1 MTGRTEDVMAMQ
13 RDTFATKRAELQGA
27 LDRLR
32 ATPEWQI
39 APPRQRTAAER
50 TISAQL
56 ASLTAEYLG
65 EARRQVQ
72 RTEAMWRAAL
82 PTVVQRKAAIGH
94 PSRAT
99 AVAELVQ
106 LASPPERKRIADL
119 LVAEADSAGAYGARQ
134 VLGAMDA
141 PETNAGTIETLLQA
155 GTVAS
160 ADALRELLGAK
171 RAYGRAEAAAHLG
184 EDGNPLAVLQAAN
197 AAATIPLED
206 GERTFT
212 SSEMAAI
219 LDGPNA

>member
-1 MTGRTEDVMAMQ
+1 MTGRTEDVMALQ

-32 ATPEWQI
+32 ETPEWQI

-72 RTEAMWRAAL
+72 RTEAVWRAAL

-99 AVAELVQ
+99 AVAELAR
-106 LASPPERKRIADL
+106 LASPHERRRMAEL
-119 LVAEADSAGAYGARQ
+119 LVAENDAAGAFGLRQ
-134 VLGAMDA
+134 VLGAMDEPDA
-141 PETNAGTIETLLQA
+141 ATIDLALQA
-155 GTVAS
+155 GAGAS
-160 ADALRELLGAK
+160 QDALRELLGAK

-184 EDGNPLAVLQAAN
+184 ADGDALSVLQAAN

-206 GERTFT
+206 GERTYT
-212 SSEMAAI
+212 AAEVAAI
-219 LDGPNA
+219 LGPNA